1 MKRFIAGLLIMML
14 VVSLTAPVAEAKQ
27 NRGFKDVGK
36 EWDWARFSIEK
47 MYAKGIVKGYPGGW
61 FKPRNP
67 VTHLEAIVMALRIMG
82 WEDEIDRNSKLPE
95 DITKFKLSWKDAY
108 YYLGLAVEKGIV
120 KPEELRN
127 FNPNQPAKRYEVAKY
142 IVRAI
147 GKEQEA
153 KEHMNEKLT
162 FKDAQAIPKDAV
174 GYVYVMVDMGLMKGY
189 PGQVFQ
195 PSKTVNRAEMAVIIN
210 SLDEFLKK
218 DGEKESVITTTAKGI
233 VVDVEERKQTVS
245 LLTYD
250 KVEKGYVG
258 VLKESDIEGRH
269 LELETEYDSFVL
281 VGDTD
286 RLEDY
291 VGEKIVVLGEVKHG
305 ASIYM
310 RGPLLEVDDWFVV
323 TDKNTLTFEVTG
335 ETYIEIGGK
344 RAELSELEEGS
355 YVELAAQKNEA
366 ISIKVIK

>member
-1 MKRFIAGLLIMML
+1 VVFIQVI
-14 VVSLTAPVAEAKQ
+14 
-27 NRGFKDVGK
+27 
-36 EWDWARFSIEK
+36 
-47 MYAKGIVKGYPGGW
+47 
-61 FKPRNP
+61 
-67 VTHLEAIVMALRIMG
+67 
-82 WEDEIDRNSKLPE
+82 SK
-95 DITKFKLSWKDAY
+95 K
-108 YYLGLAVEKGIV
+108 
-120 KPEELRN
+120 
-127 FNPNQPAKRYEVAKY
+127 
-142 IVRAI
+142 
-147 GKEQEA
+147 
-153 KEHMNEKLT
+153 
-162 FKDAQAIPKDAV
+162 
-174 GYVYVMVDMGLMKGY
+174 
-189 PGQVFQ
+189 
-195 PSKTVNRAEMAVIIN
+195 
-210 SLDEFLKK
+210 
-218 DGEKESVITTTAKGI
+218 ITTTAKGI

-269 LELETEYDSFVL
+269 LELETEYDRFVL

-291 VGEKIVVLGEVKHG
+291 VGEKIVVLGEVKQG